1 MHVRMY
7 VRRGGTRL
15 TDISDL
21 VLPDVQAAYD
31 DRGVDIQEVGV
42 DQLSYPIHVLERDG
56 GHQRTIAEVE
66 LVASLSADVRGT
78 HMSRFVEVLE
88 ECHDNVSLNGAAAMA
103 GAIRDRLGAHSA
115 RVVMRFP
122 LFFVREAPVS
132 RETARMRVD
141 CRLDV
146 TANGTASSVVLAVSA
161 PITSLCPCSKEISD
175 YGAHSQ
181 RGRVEIEVELA
192 VNGHGVPEV
201 WPDELL
207 DVIDSASSAPIYP
220 LLKRPDERYVT
231 MQAYDNPAFVE
242 DVARDVAVALRN
254 DSRIK
259 RYSISVAN
267 EESIHDHRA
276 VARVRGGT
284 GE

>member
-1 MHVRMY
+1 
-7 VRRGGTRL
+7 L
-15 TDISDL
+15 TDTAHI

-31 DRGVDIQEVGV
+31 DRGVHIQEVGV
-42 DQLSYPIHVLERDG
+42 DQLSYPIDVLERDG
-56 GHQRTIAEVE
+56 SRQRTVADVE
-66 LVASLSADVRGT
+66 LVASLAADVRGT

-88 ECHDNVSLNGAAAMA
+88 DFHDRVSPTGVASMA
-103 GAIRDRLGAHSA
+103 DAIRDRLEAESA

-141 CRLDV
+141 CRIDV
-146 TANGTASSVVLAVSA
+146 TAHESEPSVILAVAA

-181 RGRVEIEVELA
+181 RGRVEVEVELA
-192 VNGHGVPEV
+192 VNGHGVPEL

-207 DVIDSASSAPIYP
+207 DVIDGASSAPIYP
-220 LLKRPDERYVT
+220 LLKRLDERYVT
-231 MQAYDNPAFVE
+231 MRAYDNPAFVE
-242 DVARDVAVALRN
+242 DVARDVAVAIRG
-254 DSRIK
+254 DARVK
-259 RYSISVAN
+259 RYAVSVAN

-276 VARVRGGT
+276 VARVRGSR

>member
-1 MHVRMY
+1 
-7 VRRGGTRL
+7 L
-15 TDISDL
+15 TDIADL
-21 VLPDVQAAYD
+21 VLPDIQAAHD
-31 DRGVDIQEVGV
+31 DRGVHIQEVGV
-42 DQLSYPIHVLERDG
+42 DRLSYPIDVLERDG
-56 GHQRTIAEVE
+56 GCQRTIAEVE

-103 GAIRDRLGAHSA
+103 GVIRDRLGAHSA

-132 RETARMRVD
+132 LETARMRVD

-146 TANGTASSVVLAVSA
+146 TANGTASSVVLAVAA

-207 DVIDSASSAPIYP
+207 DVIDSAGSAPIYP
-220 LLKRPDERYVT
+220 LLKRSDERYVT

-242 DVARDVAVALRN
+242 DVARDIAVALRN

-276 VARVRGGT
+276 VARVRGGI

>member
-1 MHVRMY
+1 MHVH
-7 VRRGGTRL
+7 RGGTSV
-15 TDISDL
+15 TDIADV

-31 DRGVDIQEVGV
+31 DRGVHIQEVGV
-42 DQLSYPIHVLERDG
+42 DQLSYPIDVLARDG
-56 GHQRTIAEVE
+56 GRQRTIAEVE

-78 HMSRFVEVLE
+78 HMSRFVEVLDE
-88 ECHDNVSLNGAAAMA
+88 FHDDISLNGAAAMA
-103 GAIRDRLGAHSA
+103 GAIRDRLAAHSA
-115 RVVMRFP
+115 RVAMRFP

-146 TANGTASSVVLAVSA
+146 TANGAAPSVVLAVSA

-192 VNGHGVPEV
+192 GSGHGVPEV

-207 DVIDSASSAPIYP
+207 DVIDGASSAPIYP

-242 DVARDVAVALRN
+242 DVARDIAVALR
-254 DSRIK
+254 DDRRIK

-276 VARVRGGT
+276 VARVCGGT